1 MAKRKR
7 LTPANPMFLE
17 PAPETKSAVSAP
29 SRAPIADVAR
39 EASATAAA
47 EELARQ
53 RDQDRAEGRMVIA
66 VSLSEIRRDYLSRDR
81 IPTVDEEEM
90 AALVESI
97 RARGQQSPVDLV
109 DLYPNRDGARYG
121 LISGWRRCLALERL
135 QAETGEARFGKVLAL
150 LRRPSESA
158 EAYVAMI
165 EENEIRVGLSH
176 YERARIVTRAVEAG
190 AYPDE
195 AEALRGLFATAS
207 RAKRSKIKSF
217 TAIVRALDGEL
228 GFPRA
233 LGERQ
238 GLALAQALE
247 ESPGLA
253 RQLTALLRREAPA
266 TPEAEAALLRRAL
279 APAKP
284 ASAPAPSP
292 APVTVVRRSSRE
304 LALIGADLDES
315 FLKDLEA
322 WIAKRSRK
330 G

>member
-66 VSLSEIRRDYLSRDR
+66 VSLSEIRRDHLTRDR

-90 AALVESI
+90 TALVESL
-97 RARGQQSPVDLV
+97 RARGQQTPVDLV
-109 DLYPNRDGARYG
+109 DLYPNRDGPRYG

-217 TAIVRALDGEL
+217 TGIVRALDGEL

-247 ESPGLA
+247 EDPGLA

-284 ASAPAPSP
+284 PAPAPSP

-304 LALIGADLDES
+304 LALIGADLDDR
-315 FLKDLEA
+315 FLKELEA
-322 WIAKRSRK
+322 WIAKRRR
-330 G
+330 

>member
-7 LTPANPMFLE
+7 LTPANPMFLD

-53 RDQDRAEGRMVIA
+53 RDRDRAEGRMVIA

-121 LISGWRRCLALERL
+121 LISGWRRCMALERL

-195 AEALRGLFATAS
+195 TEALRGLFATAS

-217 TAIVRALDGEL
+217 TTIVRALDGEL

-247 ESPGLA
+247 H
-253 RQLTALLRREAPA
+253 
-266 TPEAEAALLRRAL
+266 
-279 APAKP
+279 
-284 ASAPAPSP
+284 
-292 APVTVVRRSSRE
+292 
-304 LALIGADLDES
+304 LIA
-315 FLKDLEA
+315 
-322 WIAKRSRK
+322 
-330 G
+330 

>member
-7 LTPANPMFLE
+7 LTPANPMFLD

-53 RDQDRAEGRMVIA
+53 RDRDRAEGRMVIA

-253 RQLTALLRREAPA
+253 RQLTALLRRETPA

-284 ASAPAPSP
+284 PAPAPSP

-304 LALIGADLDES
+304 LALIGADLDER

-322 WIAKRSRK
+322 WIAKRRRK

>member
-7 LTPANPMFLE
+7 LTPANPMFLD

-253 RQLTALLRREAPA
+253 RQLTALLRRETPV

-284 ASAPAPSP
+284 PAQAPSP

-304 LALIGADLDES
+304 LALIGADLDER

-322 WIAKRSRK
+322 WIAKRRRK

>member
-7 LTPANPMFLE
+7 LTPANPMFLD
-17 PAPETKSAVSAP
+17 PAPQTKSAVSAP

-53 RDQDRAEGRMVIA
+53 RDRDRAEGRMVIA

-121 LISGWRRCLALERL
+121 LISGWRRCMALERL

-195 AEALRGLFATAS
+195 TEALRGLFATAS

-217 TAIVRALDGEL
+217 TTIVRALDGEL

-253 RQLTALLRREAPA
+253 RQLTALLRRETPA

-284 ASAPAPSP
+284 PAPAPSP

-304 LALIGADLDES
+304 LALIGADLDER

-322 WIAKRSRK
+322 WIAKRRRK

>member
-7 LTPANPMFLE
+7 LTPANPMFLD

-53 RDQDRAEGRMVIA
+53 RDRDRAEGRMVIA

-195 AEALRGLFATAS
+195 TEALRGLFATAS

-253 RQLTALLRREAPA
+253 RQLTALLRRETPA

-284 ASAPAPSP
+284 PAPAPSP

-304 LALIGADLDES
+304 LALIGADLDER

-322 WIAKRSRK
+322 WIAKRRRK

>member
-7 LTPANPMFLE
+7 LTPANPMFLDS
-17 PAPETKSAVSAP
+17 APETKSAVSAP

-39 EASATAAA
+39 EASATAAV

-53 RDQDRAEGRMVIA
+53 RDRDRAEGRMVIA

-109 DLYPNRDGARYG
+109 DLYPNMEGPRYG

-228 GFPRA
+228 GFPRV

-253 RQLTALLRREAPA
+253 RQLTALLRRETPA

-279 APAKP
+279 A
-284 ASAPAPSP
+284 
-292 APVTVVRRSSRE
+292 
-304 LALIGADLDES
+304 
-315 FLKDLEA
+315 
-322 WIAKRSRK
+322 
-330 G
+330 